1 MGMAE
6 EWLSVGAH
14 CSLSSCYKLC
24 QVSVGVSV
32 GVSVRMVGRG
42 GAGGVDCEHHLQ

>member
-1 MGMAE
+1 MGVAE

-14 CSLSSCYKLC
+14 CSLSSCYKLY
-24 QVSVGVSV
+24 QVSVGV
-32 GVSVRMVGRG
+32 GGSVRMVGGG

>member
-1 MGMAE
+1 MAE

-14 CSLSSCYKLC
+14 CSLSSCYKLY

-32 GVSVRMVGRG
+32 SVRMVGGG